1 MGIKQMITDIIE
13 NEKYKNLVSKQIKE
27 TIEFLLDNN
36 QEFSITAN
44 IEGMSFNPELPK
56 PIKDQLAKFS
66 LFILSNYTYT
76 TVEIDANF
84 ISFEAG
90 YGSENFGSVA
100 RVPLHCVF
108 QIVVDES
115 ILYIN
120 SVATVDKFNKNLE
133 QNSMNVFKNNPN
145 NKKFN

>member
-1 MGIKQMITDIIE
+1 MITDIIE
-13 NEKYKNLVSKQIKE
+13 NEEYKNLVCKQVKE
-27 TIEFLLDNN
+27 TIKYLLDNN

-44 IEGMSFNPELPK
+44 IDGITFSPELPSS
-56 PIKDQLAKFS
+56 IKEQLAKFS
-66 LFILSNYTYT
+66 LFVLSNYTFT
-76 TVEIDANF
+76 TVEIDDSF

-100 RVPLHCVF
+100 RIPLHSVF

-120 SVATVDKFNKNLE
+120 SVATVEKFNKNKE
-133 QNSMNVFKNNPN
+133 ENSMNVFKNNPN
-145 NKKFN
+145 NKKFK

>member
-1 MGIKQMITDIIE
+1 MDIKEMITDIIE
-13 NEKYKNLVSKQIKE
+13 NEEYKNLVCKQVRE
-27 TIEFLLDNN
+27 TMEYLLDNN

-44 IEGMSFNPELPK
+44 VESITFNPELPST
-56 PIKDQLAKFS
+56 IKEQLAKFS
-66 LFILSNYTYT
+66 LFVLSNYTYT
-76 TVEIDANF
+76 TVEIDDGF
-84 ISFEAG
+84 VSFEAG

-100 RVPLHCVF
+100 KIPLHSVF

-120 SVATVDKFNKNLE
+120 SVATVDKFNKNQE

-145 NKKFN
+145 NKKFK

>member
-1 MGIKQMITDIIE
+1 MITDIIE
-13 NEKYKNLVSKQIKE
+13 NEEYKNLVCKQVKE
-27 TIEFLLDNN
+27 TIEYLLDNN

-44 IEGMSFNPELPK
+44 IDGITFTPELPSS
-56 PIKDQLAKFS
+56 IKEQLAKFS
-66 LFILSNYTYT
+66 LFVLSNYTYT
-76 TVEIDANF
+76 TVEIDDSF

-100 RVPLHCVF
+100 RIPLHSVF

-120 SVATVDKFNKNLE
+120 SVATVEKFNKNKE
-133 QNSMNVFKNNPN
+133 ENSMNVFKNNPN
-145 NKKFN
+145 NKKFK

>member
-1 MGIKQMITDIIE
+1 MIANIIE
-13 NEKYKNLVSKQIKE
+13 NEEYKNLVCKQVKE
-27 TIEFLLDNN
+27 TIEYLLDNN

-44 IEGMSFNPELPK
+44 IEGMKFNPELPK
-56 PIKDQLAKFS
+56 SIKEQLAKFS

-76 TVEIDANF
+76 TIEINDDF
-84 ISFEAG
+84 LTFEAG
-90 YGSENFGSVA
+90 YGVENFGSVA
-100 RVPLHCVF
+100 KVPLHCVF

-120 SVATVDKFNKNLE
+120 SVATIDKFNKDKE

-145 NKKFN
+145 NKKFNK

>member
-1 MGIKQMITDIIE
+1 MITDIIE
-13 NEKYKNLVSKQIKE
+13 NEEYKDLVCKQVKE
-27 TIEFLLDNN
+27 TIEFLLDSN

-44 IEGMSFNPELPK
+44 IEGMTFNPELPK

-66 LFILSNYTYT
+66 LFILSNYTFT
-76 TVEIDANF
+76 TVEINDSF
-84 ISFEAG
+84 LTFEAG

-100 RVPLHCVF
+100 KVPLHCVF
-108 QIVVDES
+108 QIVVEES

-120 SVATVDKFNKNLE
+120 SVATVDKFNKNKE

-145 NKKFN
+145 NKKFNQ

>member
-1 MGIKQMITDIIE
+1 MITDIIE
-13 NEKYKNLVSKQIKE
+13 NEEYKNLVCKQIRE
-27 TIEFLLDNN
+27 TIDFLLDNN

-44 IEGMSFNPELPK
+44 IDGITFTPELPSS
-56 PIKDQLAKFS
+56 IKDQLAKFS
-66 LFILSNYTYT
+66 LFVLSNYTFT
-76 TVEIDANF
+76 TVEIDDAF

-100 RVPLHCVF
+100 KIPLHSVF

-120 SVATVDKFNKNLE
+120 SVATVDKFNKNQE
-133 QNSMNVFKNNPN
+133 ENSMNVFKNNPN
-145 NKKFN
+145 NKKFK

>member
-1 MGIKQMITDIIE
+1 MITDIIE
-13 NEKYKNLVSKQIKE
+13 NEEYKNLVCKQVKE
-27 TIEFLLDNN
+27 TIEFLLDSN

-44 IEGMSFNPELPK
+44 IEGMRFNPELPK
-56 PIKDQLAKFS
+56 PIKEQLAKFS

-76 TVEIDANF
+76 TVEVNDDF
-84 ISFEAG
+84 LTFEAG

-100 RVPLHCVF
+100 KVPLHCVF

-120 SVATVDKFNKNLE
+120 SVATVDKFNKNKE
-133 QNSMNVFKNNPN
+133 QNSMSVFKNNPN
-145 NKKFN
+145 NKKFNQ

>member
-1 MGIKQMITDIIE
+1 MITDIIE
-13 NEKYKNLVSKQIKE
+13 NEEYKDLVCKQVKE
-27 TIEFLLDNN
+27 TIEFLLESN

-44 IEGMSFNPELPK
+44 IEGMTFNPELPK

-76 TVEIDANF
+76 TVEINDSF
-84 ISFEAG
+84 LTFEAG

-100 RVPLHCVF
+100 KVPLHCVF
-108 QIVVDES
+108 QIVVEES

-120 SVATVDKFNKNLE
+120 SVATVDKFNKNKE

-145 NKKFN
+145 NKKFK